1 MEQYNCRQ
9 ATRLMLQE
17 QDRELTSA
25 ERAALQFHLG
35 ICSACR
41 KFRDQAQLMREAM
54 MRWRRYRNDD
64 RGDDG
69 GDPGAR

>member
-17 QDRELTSA
+17 RDRELTPT
-25 ERAALQFHLG
+25 ERAALQFHFG

-41 KFRDQAQLMREAM
+41 KVQNQAELMRQAM
-54 MRWRRYRNDD
+54 ARWRVYRDSD
-64 RGDDG
+64 KSDS
-69 GDPGAR
+69 P

>member
-17 QDRELTSA
+17 QDRELTST
-25 ERAALQFHLG
+25 ERAALQLHLG

-41 KFRDQAQLMREAM
+41 KFRNQAEVMRQAM
-54 MRWRRYRNDD
+54 ERWRGYRNSDESD
-64 RGDDG
+64 R
-69 GDPGAR
+69 P

>member
-17 QDRELTSA
+17 RDRELTST

-35 ICSACR
+35 VCSACR
-41 KFRDQAQLMREAM
+41 KFQNQAELMREAM
-54 MRWRRYRNDD
+54 ARWRRYRNSDKSD
-64 RGDDG
+64 S
-69 GDPGAR
+69 P

>member
-41 KFRDQAQLMREAM
+41 KFRNQAEVMRQAM
-54 MRWRRYRNDD
+54 ARWRSYRNSDKSD
-64 RGDDG
+64 S
-69 GDPGAR
+69 P

>member
-17 QDRELTSA
+17 QDRELTTG
-25 ERAALQFHLG
+25 ERTALQLHLG

-41 KFRDQAQLMREAM
+41 KFRAQAEVMRQAM
-54 MRWRRYRNDD
+54 ARWRSYRDDD
-64 RGDDG
+64 RPDG
-69 GDPGAR
+69 L

>member
-1 MEQYNCRQ
+1 MARCRQ

-17 QDRELTSA
+17 QDRELTST

-41 KFRDQAQLMREAM
+41 KLRNQA
-54 MRWRRYRNDD
+54 
-64 RGDDG
+64 
-69 GDPGAR
+69 

>member
-17 QDRELTSA
+17 RDRELTST

-35 ICSACR
+35 ICTACR
-41 KFRDQAQLMREAM
+41 KFQNQAELMRQAM
-54 MRWRRYRNDD
+54 VRWRGYRDSD
-64 RGDDG
+64 KSDS
-69 GDPGAR
+69 P